1 MEPMTQA
8 TLLRIFVGESDR
20 SHHRPVYEVIV
31 ERARAAHLAGAT
43 VLRGPLGFGHTSRV
57 HTSKILAL
65 SSDMSIVVEIVDTPE
80 KIDAFLPEL
89 DALMSATEVSGLV
102 TLEKVQVLSYGSSRN
117 RS

>member
-43 VLRGPLGFGHTSRV
+43 VLRGPMGFGRSSKL
-57 HTSKILAL
+57 HTSKLLEL
-65 SSDMSIVVEIVDTPE
+65 SSDMSIVVEIVDRPE

-89 DALMSATEVSGLV
+89 DGLLTESGASVLV
-102 TLEKVQVLSYGSSRN
+102 TVEQVQVLAYGTKRT
-117 RS
+117 